1 MTNENRAIVPVEEK
15 PLRMSLSLFGYAV
28 GVAEDDDYKPAV
40 PCIRETDEKAATLG
54 YVSFSE
60 SVEEKAMRK
69 LDAVGIAVL
78 PPAHLTD
85 FLLQIG
91 YSDLSKDALSTVE
104 MLVCMA
110 LLDDCFWIE
119 RAYHNVGEMQG
130 SSLDAVRTKLTYQF
144 KRHYDKTRTQIE
156 ALCGITPS
164 AHFEGNKLFVI
175 TLGYAYGKFCE
186 KHGLPLF

>member
-1 MTNENRAIVPVEEK
+1 MPNEDLTNVPAYVQ
-15 PLRMSLSLFGYAV
+15 PVRNTRPVLYGYV
-28 GVAEDDDYKPAV
+28 SNVTEDDCNGRM
-40 PCIRETDEKAATLG
+40 PCVRETDDKAPMLG

-91 YSDLSKDALSTVE
+91 YTDLNKESLSSVE

-110 LLDDCFWIE
+110 LLDDSFWIE
-119 RAYHNVGEMQG
+119 RAYHNIGEMQG
-130 SSLDAVRTKLTYQF
+130 CSMDAVRTKLTYQF
-144 KRHYDKTRTQIE
+144 KRHYDKARAQIE

-175 TLGYAYGKFCE
+175 TLGYAYSKFCE
-186 KHGLPLF
+186 QKGLSLF